1 MENAN
6 TKPRGRPPKPL
17 QGRGEIRADALYP
30 IAVLLRR
37 LGISRNSLSS
47 MRRRGLP
54 VRFIGRR
61 CGLIDGR
68 ELIDFLRAEWK
79 KESES
84 NGVDHVQ
91 HE

>member
-1 MENAN
+1 
-6 TKPRGRPPKPL
+6 
-17 QGRGEIRADALYP
+17 
-30 IAVLLRR
+30 
-37 LGISRNSLSS
+37 